1 MLSWEKQ
8 IYRKQGFRGIVLYL
22 IKAFLLGILWPG
34 AILWVLL
41 DKKGCLKWLTNGVVF
56 NGDNNDN

>member
-8 IYRKQGFRGIVLYL
+8 IYRKQGFRGIALYL

-41 DKKGCLKWLTNGVVF
+41 DKKGCLKWLTNGVVLS
-56 NGDNNDN
+56 NGDNN